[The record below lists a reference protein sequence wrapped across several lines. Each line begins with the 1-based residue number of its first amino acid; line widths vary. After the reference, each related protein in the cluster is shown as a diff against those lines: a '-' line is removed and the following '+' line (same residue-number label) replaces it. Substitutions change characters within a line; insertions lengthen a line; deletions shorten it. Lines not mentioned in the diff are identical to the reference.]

1 MDWIL
6 SHRADSVARPIA
18 DRHYNRQHPGSPGF
32 VPPGRCLVLRLPG
45 ALWVSSWPFAEY
57 VRHEWPGAWVN
68 SCFRRE
74 SGPVASE
81 LIRQAIA
88 ATRWFWPDVPSV
100 PWKYQ
105 GESGVVGMVT
115 FIDRD
120 KVRRKRDYGRCY
132 RKAGFKV
139 IGETKG
145 GLLALGIA
153 LEDMPEPDLPT
164 GAQLSLMT
172 TLESDMSTR
181 STPHSNPK
189 SDILALCPTDSGK
202 CRR

>member
-6 SHRADSVARPIA
+6 SYRADDEARPIA
-18 DRHYNRQHPGSPGF
+18 DRHYNRQSPGSPGF
-32 VPPGRCLVLRLPG
+32 VPPGRCLVLKMDC

-57 VRHEWPGAWVN
+57 VRHEWPGAWIN

-74 SGPVASE
+74 SGPIASD
-81 LIRQAIA
+81 LIRQGVA
-88 ATRWFWPDVPSV
+88 ATIWKWGDCPRI
-100 PWKYQ
+100 PWSYK
-105 GESGVVGMVT
+105 GASGFVGMVT

-145 GLLALGIA
+145 GLLALG
-153 LEDMPEPDLPT
+153 LEVIDMPDPEPPRGAALWLWPT
-164 GAQLSLMT
+164 P
-172 TLESDMSTR
+172 ESEIVPTDY
-181 STPHSNPK
+181 PHCNPK
-189 SDILALCPTDSGK
+189 SDQK
-202 CRR
+202 V